1 MAVEVGQAAPD
12 FTLYDTDRNQRSLSE
27 FRGKNVVLAFFPG
40 AFTGACTNEM
50 CTFRDQL
57 GQYEGMNA
65 QVIGITVDPPFAQK
79 AWCDA
84 NNVTYPF
91 LSDYAR
97 EVTNLYDLAFPTWPA
112 SRDTWPA
119 TAPSSSSTARAWS
132 ATPGPLPAHP
142 PSLTTTRSATPSPR
156 SDRVRRI
163 GSGPSAAATSTCQR
177 RGRFPNR
184 PRFNLDFPRQPA
196 G

>member
-1 MAVEVGQAAPD
+1 MAVEVGQSAPD

-97 EVTNLYDLAFPTWPA
+97 EVTNLYDLAFPNLAGLQGYVACNRAVIIVDGAGVVRFTW
-112 SRDTWPA
+112 
-119 TAPSSSSTARAWS
+119 TAPS
-132 ATPGPLPAHP
+132 P
-142 PSLTTTRSATPSPR
+142 PTEPDYDEVRSA
-156 SDRVRRI
+156 V
-163 GSGPSAAATSTCQR
+163 AAL
-177 RGRFPNR
+177 G
-184 PRFNLDFPRQPA
+184 
-196 G
+196 